1 MAFDYDC
8 ENVVE
13 IDHLWH
19 IYQPMGWQA
28 LKDINLNIKRGEF
41 LALIGQNGSGKTT
54 LIKHMNG
61 LLKASK
67 GSIKVGGE
75 LVENQAVS
83 DMAHYIGYVFQNPA
97 HQIFA
102 DSVEKE
108 IAFGPQN
115 LEYDDTKVKELVDK
129 ALKDV
134 GLEEYRD
141 AMPFMLGRGQQQRL
155 AVASIL
161 SMDPKV
167 LIIDEP
173 TTGLDWGECVRVME
187 LVKKLNEAGHTII
200 MTTHNMNLVQLYAK
214 RVVVLCKGEI
224 LADGPTEEV
233 FRESE
238 KLKRAYIKPPQVFRL
253 MSEFPELDIKDYSI
267 DAVAD
272 AIVSKLG
279 KETGNS

>member
-1 MAFDYDC
+1 
-8 ENVVE
+8 
-13 IDHLWH
+13 
-19 IYQPMGWQA
+19 MGWQA
-28 LKDINLNIKRGEF
+28 LKDINLNIKRCEF